1 MPDRIAYFPLDTQT
15 DPVPDAAILDALA
28 VAAGFGCRIHAVN
41 LAVNVP
47 PVASPLGGFMI
58 NVEGMARAVEE
69 RSRAACQ
76 RQTAL
81 IEGAASAG
89 RVVAVV
95 TREVGM
101 GGAMSAAAA
110 EARLFDLSLV
120 PVASAN
126 TSPQDMAQALVFE
139 SGLPVLLVPEGASPA
154 PLDHVAI
161 AWDGSRVAARALQD
175 ALRLLQPGGRI
186 SVLTVKGEK
195 ALVGADPSGALAAAL
210 QARGHDAVAVS
221 VALDGRPIAE
231 AMQAGARDA
240 GAALLAMGG
249 FGHSRLRDFILGGAT
264 LGVLSDLRMPVLLSH

>member
-120 PVASAN
+120 QVASAN
-126 TSPQDMAQALVFE
+126 TSPQDMAQSLVFE

>member
-1 MPDRIAYFPLDTQT
+1 MSDRVAYLPLDTLA
-15 DPVPDAAILDALA
+15 DPLPDAAILSALA
-28 VAAGFGCRIHAVN
+28 VAAGFGCKVHAVN
-41 LAVNVP
+41 LAVDVP
-47 PVASPLGGFMI
+47 PVASPVGGYMI

-81 IEGAASAG
+81 IEGAATAG
-89 RVVAVV
+89 SVVAVV

-101 GGAMSAAAA
+101 GGAMIAAAA

-120 PVASAN
+120 PVAAGS
-126 TSPQDMAQALVFE
+126 TSPEDMAQALVFD
-139 SGLPVLLVPEGASPA
+139 SGLPVLLVPEGASAA

-195 ALVGADPSGALAAAL
+195 ALAGADPAGTLAAAL
-210 QARGHDAVAVS
+210 RARGHDAVAVS

-231 AMQAGARDA
+231 ALQAGARDA
-240 GAALLAMGG
+240 GAKLLAMGG

-264 LGVLSDLRMPVLLSH
+264 LGVLSHLRMPVLLSH

>member
-231 AMQAGARDA
+231 ALQAGARDA